1 MEKLSPKLLIDIF
14 VSFSLCLTSCEKED
28 PVPEVDQEVITD
40 VTLLFS
46 EVDESGEIVAGSGF
60 EVVARDAEGI
70 SLGNFPEI
78 DTIEGLEAGKKYL
91 LQISLYN
98 GIAGEDVTVEVAE
111 DDTEHQFYFLGSTLV
126 GETAFLSYEYNDEDS
141 NAQPVG
147 LRGYVTVGS
156 PAIATGTFR
165 IVLRH
170 DLNKTFEGSN
180 DPNFE
185 NFEQAGGETDLD
197 VTFQVIVNE

>member
-1 MEKLSPKLLIDIF
+1 MKKLSPKLSLAIF
-14 VSFSLCLTSCEKED
+14 VSLSLCLISCEKED
-28 PVPEVDQEVITD
+28 PLPEVDQEVITE

-46 EVDESGEIVAGSGF
+46 EVNDSGEIVSGSGF

-70 SLGNFPEI
+70 SLGNSPEI
-78 DTIEGLEAGKKYL
+78 DAIEGLKPGKKYL
-91 LQISLYN
+91 LEVSLYN
-98 GIAGEDVTVEVAE
+98 SIVGEDVTVEVAE

-126 GETAFLSYEYNDEDS
+126 GETAFLSYEYNDEDI

-147 LRGYVTVGS
+147 LKGHLTVGS
-156 PAIATGTFR
+156 PAITTGTFR
-165 IVLRH
+165 VVLRH
-170 DLNKTFEGSN
+170 DLNKAFEGAN
-180 DPNFE
+180 DPSFE